1 MHRSSV
7 DFVMDFLQISFY
19 LVWAAICGTL
29 IAQDIFHKGWV
40 NGKLVWVLL
49 GITILYN
56 ILFNHEISLAFN
68 LVILAIM
75 LFLNY
80 LMKLPFADLVVF
92 NSVGS
97 FFPQYFLFT
106 VGASVI
112 ACSIY
117 RYVKKVP
124 NAQGIPFIPFIL
136 LSLFGAF
143 LVFFIKQSF
152 F

>member
-1 MHRSSV
+1 ME
-7 DFVMDFLQISFY
+7 FLQILFY
-19 LVWAAICGTL
+19 VAWAGIVGVL
-29 IAQDIFHKGWV
+29 IAQDVFHKGWV
-40 NGKLVWVLL
+40 STKLVWILL
-49 GITILYN
+49 GLTILYN
-56 ILFNHEISLAFN
+56 LLFNHELTLAFN
-68 LVILAIM
+68 LAVIAIM

-92 NSVGS
+92 NSIGS

-124 NAQGIPFIPFIL
+124 RENGIPFIPFII
-136 LSLFGAF
+136 LSLLGAF
-143 LVFFIKQSF
+143 LVFFIKQTF